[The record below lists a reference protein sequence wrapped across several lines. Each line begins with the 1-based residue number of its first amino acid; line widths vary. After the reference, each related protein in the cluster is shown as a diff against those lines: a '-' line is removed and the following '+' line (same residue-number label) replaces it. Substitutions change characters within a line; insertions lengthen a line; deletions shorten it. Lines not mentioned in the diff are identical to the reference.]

1 MPDWRH
7 AEDYAFT
14 ADLTRHQWAWE
25 FLRRNPD
32 YRRRWAAFAA
42 TWRDLEAAYGSP
54 PNRDFPAWRQDPRAW
69 VRASECP
76 EGECRVDQDKVLIE
90 CALGARFGFHKFP
103 PDPADDDPVGAGRL
117 TWRETPPDAVRDLG
131 QGDLAGLGAGFG
143 SDPSL
148 VALAF
153 DLSRPL
159 QGQVEQ
165 AKRYLQIVQ
174 RRRVRE
180 GAVTLRTVGGLR
192 GQWTSALRLLDAE
205 AEGAKGDA
213 VASICGAPRVEALR
227 AEARCLRDGGYLE
240 ILSLSD
246 A

>member
-14 ADLTRHQWAWE
+14 ADLTRDQWAWE

-32 YRRRWAAFAA
+32 YRREWAAFSA
-42 TWRDLEAAYGSP
+42 TWQDLEAAYGSP

-69 VRASECP
+69 VRGSECP
-76 EGECRVDQDKVLIE
+76 EGECQVDQDRILIE

-103 PDPADDDPVGAGRL
+103 PDPADEDPVGAGRL
-117 TWRETPPDAVRDLG
+117 TWRETPSDVVRELG
-131 QGDLAGLGAGFG
+131 QGDLAGQGAGLD
-143 SDPSL
+143 SDPAV
-148 VALAF
+148 VALVF

-159 QGQVEQ
+159 RGQVEQ
-165 AKRYLQIVQ
+165 AKRYLQVVQ
-174 RRRVRE
+174 RLRVRE
-180 GAVTLRTVGGLR
+180 GALTLRTVGGLR

-205 AEGAKGDA
+205 AAGAKGDA
-213 VASICGAPRVEALR
+213 AASICGAHRVEALR
-227 AEARCLRDGGYLE
+227 AEARRLCDGGYLE
-240 ILSLSD
+240 ILTLPE

>member
-32 YRRRWAAFAA
+32 YRRQWAAFAA
-42 TWRDLEAAYGSP
+42 TWWDLEAAYGSP

-131 QGDLAGLGAGFG
+131 QGDLAGLGAGLG

-180 GAVTLRTVGGLR
+180 GAVTLRTVAGLR
-192 GQWTSALRLLDAE
+192 AQWACALRLLDAE
-205 AEGAKGDA
+205 AAEAAGDLIAPIGDA
-213 VASICGAPRVEALR
+213 HPVEALR
-227 AEARCLRDGGYLE
+227 AEARRLRDGGYLE
-240 ILSLSD
+240 ILSLPE